1 MIGLLSLAPIAD
13 LPSLQAVTAPLLG
26 PPGSA
31 QALRLI
37 VLLTVLSLLPAILL
51 TITSFTRIVIVLS
64 FVRHGLSAQGVPPNQ
79 ITVGLALF
87 LTAFVMAPT
96 AETIYKDAVAPYM
109 DNRINEVDALKAAT
123 PTMVKF
129 MLPQTR
135 ESDLALFYRV
145 AKEDLPKTP
154 GQVTLR
160 MLIPA
165 FVISELRTGCEMGF
179 LVLVPFLVIDLL
191 VASVLTA
198 LGMVMVPPG
207 PVALPLKLL
216 LFVMVDGWALV
227 VQSLARSYS

>member
-1 MIGLLSLAPIAD
+1 MTTLLAATLGEAGP
-13 LPSLQAVTAPLLG
+13 LQALTAPLLG

-37 VLLTVLSLLPAILL
+37 VLMTVLSLLPAILL

-87 LTAFVMAPT
+87 LTVFVMTPT
-96 AETIYKDAVAPYM
+96 GEAIYRDAVVPYM
-109 DNRINEVDALKAAT
+109 NNRMTEVEALTAAT
-123 PTMVKF
+123 PTLRKF

-145 AKEDLPKTP
+145 AGEPLPKVPTD
-154 GQVTLR
+154 VSLR
-160 MLIPA
+160 MLVPA

-227 VQSLARSYS
+227 VQSLARSFS